1 MSGIGVIAG
10 VQDDASCAWKPIH
23 PLFFLFCIF
32 FFMEEY
38 TIIILLLPC
47 QGVKTKLP
55 ALWRFAGLFHS

>member
-23 PLFFLFCIF
+23 PLFFLFLYF

-47 QGVKTKLP
+47 QV
-55 ALWRFAGLFHS
+55 